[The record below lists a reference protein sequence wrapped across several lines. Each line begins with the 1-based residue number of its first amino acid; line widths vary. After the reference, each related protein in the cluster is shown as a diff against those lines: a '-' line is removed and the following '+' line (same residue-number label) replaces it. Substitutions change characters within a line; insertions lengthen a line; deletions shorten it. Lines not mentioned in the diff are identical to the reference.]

1 MKLSMWMIAN
11 QMTELDVK
19 LEISEDAPAVLNSAR
34 LAYATNCVHV
44 YQEND
49 YVVCDGEGDRIYIYD
64 MDVTR
69 AFEAP
74 AVLNSARLAY
84 ATNCVHVYQEN
95 DYVVCDGEGD
105 RIYIYDMDVT
115 RAFELVQSVFDAY
128 EDWITLI
135 REEAGRQEY
144 QKAIDTACRMVKNPM
159 VLFDANNK
167 VLGMTSAYGEHDLD
181 SEWAYLSRYGYSS
194 LNAINMIKYTS
205 MVLFDANN
213 KVLGMTSAYG
223 EHDLDSEWAYL
234 SRYGYSS
241 LNAINMIKYTS
252 GNSEFYSHRNIN
264 YLFPKNNLIT
274 LEGISYCIY
283 MNHIICGRINL
294 MAKERALNPGDSQL
308 LEKIAEV
315 LQASIGMYTLKD
327 AGSSMNNVFL
337 DLMLDKAYDK
347 TKLQMQMD
355 YQGWTEVLQASIGM
369 YTLKDAGSSMNN
381 VFLDL
386 MLDKAYDKTKLQMQM
401 DYQGWTGEETYYVTV
416 IRFTDISDPELETRH
431 INSLFRMLIQN
442 LTDVCIHIRENELIL
457 LSSRNLAKETD
468 SCMLFRNLVIHNP
481 VQIGFSLPDYNGILE
496 ISRFYRQAEYVLE
509 RNSRLLKPK
518 AMQYFE
524 NMAEEYILT
533 AAVSV
538 EDKKMACMP
547 EILRLWQEKQ
557 KGSEMF
563 RTLFCF
569 LKNERSM
576 YILTAAVSVE
586 DKKMA
591 CMPEILRLWQE
602 KQKGSEMF
610 RTLFCFLKNE
620 RSISNTSSELFL
632 HRNTTVYRIKKIQ
645 ENLNLDLDNPD
656 IRNYCYLSM
665 LFLKTYDDLSE

>member
-44 YQEND
+44 YQEK
-49 YVVCDGEGDRIYIYD
+49 
-64 MDVTR
+64 
-69 AFEAP
+69 
-74 AVLNSARLAY
+74 
-84 ATNCVHVYQEN
+84 

-135 REEAGRQEY
+135 REEAGRQDY
-144 QKAIDTACRMVKNPM
+144 QKAIDTAWRMVKNPM

-167 VLGMTSAYGEHDLD
+167 VLGMTS
-181 SEWAYLSRYGYSS
+181 
-194 LNAINMIKYTS
+194 I
-205 MVLFDANN
+205 
-213 KVLGMTSAYG
+213 YG

-283 MNHIICGRINL
+283 VNHIICGRINL

-308 LEKIAEV
+308 LGKIAEV
-315 LQASIGMYTLKD
+315 LQASIGLYTLKD

-337 DLMLDKAYDK
+337 DLMLDK
-347 TKLQMQMD
+347 
-355 YQGWTEVLQASIGM
+355 V
-369 YTLKDAGSSMNN
+369 
-381 VFLDL
+381 
-386 MLDKAYDKTKLQMQM
+386 YDKTKLQMQM

-416 IRFTDISDPELETRH
+416 IRFTDTSDPELEARH

-442 LTDVCIHIRENELIL
+442 LTHVCIHICENELIM

-569 LKNERSM
+569 LKNERS
-576 YILTAAVSVE
+576 
-586 DKKMA
+586 
-591 CMPEILRLWQE
+591 
-602 KQKGSEMF
+602 
-610 RTLFCFLKNE
+610 
-620 RSISNTSSELFL
+620 ISNTSSELFL

-645 ENLNLDLDNPD
+645 ENLNLDLDDPD

-665 LFLKTYDDLSE
+665 LFLKAYDDLCE